1 MTKRG
6 IDMKLSSTD
15 FDDGGQLEMRHGK
28 EFDNVSPQL
37 SWSDLPSGTAS
48 LALTVIDTH
57 PVARGYVH
65 WFVDDIPP
73 ADGEFAGGAGGDV
86 PVGREVKP
94 YIGPFPPAGT
104 HEYVFTLYAL
114 DESTPALPRNSTV
127 SDFLDSVDGHVLG
140 TSKLTGSFTKQAS

>member
-37 SWSDLPSGTAS
+37 SWSGLPSDTAS
-48 LALTVIDTH
+48 LALTMVDTH

-65 WFVDDIPP
+65 WFVDGIPP
-73 ADGEFAGGAGGDV
+73 ADGEFAGGVGGDV
-86 PVGREVKP
+86 PVGREVTP
-94 YIGPFPPAGT
+94 YTGPIPPSGT
-104 HEYVFTLYAL
+104 HEYVVTLYAL

-127 SDFLDSVDGHVLG
+127 SDFLESVDGHVLD
-140 TSKLTGSFTKQAS
+140 TAKLTGSFTKPGS

>member
-1 MTKRG
+1 
-6 IDMKLSSTD
+6 MKLSSTD
-15 FDDGGQLEMRHGK
+15 FDDGGPLEMRYGK

-37 SWSDLPSGTAS
+37 AWFDLPSGTAS
-48 LALTVIDTH
+48 LALTMVDTH

-65 WFVDDIPP
+65 WFVDAIPP
-73 ADGEFAGGAGGDV
+73 ADGEFGRGVGGDV

-94 YIGPFPPAGT
+94 YTGPFPPSGT

-127 SDFLDSVDGHVLG
+127 SDFLESVDGHVLG
-140 TSKLTGSFTKQAS
+140 TSKLTGSFTKPGS

>member
-1 MTKRG
+1 MRF
-6 IDMKLSSTD
+6 SSTD
-15 FDDGGQLEMRHGK
+15 FDDGGPLEVRHGK

-37 SWSDLPSGTAS
+37 SWSDLPSETAT
-48 LALTVIDTH
+48 LALTMIDSD

-65 WFVDDIPP
+65 WFVDAMPP
-73 ADGEFAGGAGGDV
+73 VDGEFAGGAGGDV

-94 YIGPFPPAGT
+94 YTGPFPPSGT

-127 SDFLDSVDGHVLG
+127 SDFLESVDGHVLG
-140 TSKLTGSFTKQAS
+140 TAKLTARFTKPGS